1 MFGFD
6 WFQLDGHYLLGVSV
20 DGVVDLTER
29 PASDS
34 LEELV
39 VLAHHD
45 LHTILFIMNHPITF
59 KS

>member
-6 WFQLDGHYLLGVSV
+6 WFKLDCHDLLGVSV
-20 DGVVDLTER
+20 DSVVNFAEG

-39 VLAHHD
+39 VLANHD
-45 LHTILFIMNHPITF
+45 LHTILL
-59 KS
+59 